1 MTGPGRRVS
10 LLALIALVAAI
21 ALAAA
26 ACGGDD
32 GGGEDV
38 TGDLTAQELLD
49 RSAEEAAAAESFRIA
64 LEAAGSVDAAES
76 GVPGA
81 GLLAGRVQVSGEGPV
96 QPPDRASIDLR
107 VELSGPALQGNVTR
121 VGDEVYL
128 GVLGQDFRVD
138 LPPEQVALLDLGEL
152 YPTLAGWASDP
163 EIAGREEVDGT
174 ETVRVTAGLDPA
186 AALDDLGPLLG
197 TDGVTPEQARQAVST
212 GTLEAWIGTG
222 DLLPRRVRVVLQGDA
237 SGLGAGVSAVDLDLT
252 ADLSQYGEP
261 VDVQAPEDARQLDLD
276 QLGGLVGG

>member
-1 MTGPGRRVS
+1 MTGPGRRVA
-10 LLALIALVAAI
+10 LLALIALLTTIGLVAG
-21 ALAAA
+21 
-26 ACGGDD
+26 CGDD

-49 RSAEEAAAAESFRIA
+49 RSADEAAAAESFRIGI
-64 LEAAGSVDAAES
+64 EAAGSIDATAS
-76 GVPGA
+76 GVPAA
-81 GLLAGRVQVSGEGPV
+81 GLLAGRVQLSGEGPV

-163 EIAGREEVDGT
+163 GIAGREEVDGT
-174 ETVRVTAGLDPA
+174 ETVRVTAALDPA

-197 TDGVTPEQARQAVST
+197 TGGATPEQARRAVRT
-212 GTLEAWIGTG
+212 GTLEAWIGAA

-237 SGLGAGVSAVDLDLT
+237 SELGAGVSSVDLDFT
-252 ADLSQYGEP
+252 ADLSAYGEP
-261 VDVQAPEDARQLDLD
+261 VDIQAPDDARELDLD